1 MSEGVSV
8 QVNFSK
14 PIGLFPLE
22 GVTLFPHQVLPL
34 HIFEPR
40 YRQMIG
46 HALDGSGQ
54 LAMAVFAGK
63 GWKQNYHGRPRVR
76 KAACLAQIMQHE
88 SLEDGRINVLIQGIC
103 RARIVR
109 ELPAAEDVLYRQ
121 AILEPIGLESIGP
134 ESAAAADAEH
144 DPLSHMRPRLDALL
158 SEGPL
163 THLTVAESVLE
174 YLRNEEIP
182 MHAVLEVLSFSVLGE
197 HSTAAET
204 RYELLAEGNP
214 NTRATIIEEQLVS
227 LQGLIQ
233 RGLTQG
239 SDQWPKGVSWN

>member
-14 PIGLFPLE
+14 PVGLFPLE

-76 KAACLAQIMQHE
+76 RAVCLAQIMQHE
-88 SLEDGRINVLIQGIC
+88 TLEDGRFNVLIQGIC

-121 AILEPIGLESIGP
+121 AILEPIGLESTAP
-134 ESAAAADAEH
+134 DTEEPDSLA
-144 DPLSHMRPRLDALL
+144 HMRSRLDALL

-163 THLTVAESVLE
+163 SHLTVAESVLE
-174 YLRNEEIP
+174 YLRNDEIP
-182 MHAVLEVLSFSVLGE
+182 MHAVLEFLSFSVLGE
-197 HSTAAET
+197 HSTPADV

-227 LQGLIQ
+227 LQSLIE

>member
-8 QVNFSK
+8 QVNFGK

-22 GVTLFPHQVLPL
+22 GVALYPHQVLPL
-34 HIFEPR
+34 HVFEPR

-54 LAMAVFAGK
+54 LAMAVFAGN

-76 KAACLAQIMQHE
+76 RAVCLAQIMQHE
-88 SLEDGRINVLIQGIC
+88 SLDDGRFNVLIQGIC

-109 ELPAAEDVLYRQ
+109 ELPADEERLYRQ
-121 AILEPIGLESIGP
+121 AILEPVGLES
-134 ESAAAADAEH
+134 AASEGEH
-144 DPLSHMRPRLDALL
+144 DPLGHIRPRLESLL
-158 SEGPL
+158 SRGPL
-163 THLTVAESVLE
+163 SHLAVAESVLE

-197 HSTAAET
+197 HSTSADI

-214 NTRATIIEEQLVS
+214 STRAAIIEDQLLS

-233 RGLTQG
+233 RGLSQG
-239 SDQWPKGVSWN
+239 ADRWPKGVSWN

>member
-22 GVTLFPHQVLPL
+22 AVSLYPHQVLPL

-54 LAMAVFAGK
+54 LAMAVFSGK

-76 KAACLAQIMQHE
+76 KAVCLAQIMQHE
-88 SLEDGRINVLIQGIC
+88 SLEDGRFNVLIQGIC

-109 ELPAAEDVLYRQ
+109 ELPAAQDLFYRQ
-121 AILEPIGLESIGP
+121 AILEPVGLEST
-134 ESAAAADAEH
+134 AADAEES
-144 DPLSHMRPRLDALL
+144 DPLGHMRSRLDALL

-163 THLTVAESVLE
+163 SHLTVAESVLE

-197 HSTAAET
+197 HSAAADV

-214 NTRATIIEEQLVS
+214 STRAAIIEEQLRS

-233 RGLTQG
+233 RGLSQG
-239 SDQWPKGVSWN
+239 TDQWPKGVSWN